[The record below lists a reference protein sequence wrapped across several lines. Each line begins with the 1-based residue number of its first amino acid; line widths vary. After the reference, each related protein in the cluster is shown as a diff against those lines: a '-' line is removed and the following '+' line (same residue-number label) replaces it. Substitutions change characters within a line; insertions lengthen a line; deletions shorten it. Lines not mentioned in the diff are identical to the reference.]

1 MNPRK
6 EIDNTTSGSDLAQS
20 ETSSTN
26 AIHPKISTWPYETVQ
41 ALNGNYVTRI
51 KSSLFHWGALVAFIS
66 GVVFL
71 SYGLLMGGFLV
82 LTLAPFLLL
91 YPLVRFLVGG
101 KDSAIAVV
109 TTAVVEEVLK
119 HQIGKAIDKA
129 SKK

>member
-6 EIDNTTSGSDLAQS
+6 EIDNITSSSDLAQS

-26 AIHPKISTWPYETVQ
+26 AIHPKIGTWPYETVQ

-51 KSSLFHWGALVAFIS
+51 KSSVFHWGALVAFIS

-71 SYGLLMGGFLV
+71 SYGLRMGGFLV

-91 YPLVRFLVGG
+91 YPIVRFLVGG

-109 TTAVVEEVLK
+109 TTVVVQEVLK
-119 HQIGKAIDKA
+119 HQIRKATDKA